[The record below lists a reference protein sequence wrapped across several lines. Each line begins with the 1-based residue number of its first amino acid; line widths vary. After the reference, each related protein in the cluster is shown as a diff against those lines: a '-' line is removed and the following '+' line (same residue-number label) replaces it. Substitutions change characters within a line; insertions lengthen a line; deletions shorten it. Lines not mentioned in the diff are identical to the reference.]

1 MNKILL
7 VLTGG
12 TICSFGDEDNLNRD
26 VDVVKANRLIIDN
39 FRNSDSIYRDCEFE
53 TDIVLDVLSEN
64 MTVENWNVLID
75 YLRNKDTCGYSGIII
90 THGTDTLAYSASLIS
105 ILLSDKDIPVF
116 IVSSNM
122 PLNMKEANGNANFRI
137 AVESIG
143 LKIAPLVYV
152 PYRNSD
158 GVMYLHNAAHLMQC
172 VNYKDD
178 FKSYDMIKMP
188 RNITKENVK
197 YAEKSF
203 LKNIIEYRQ
212 RCDNCNDNQST
223 HNCDEYNDKESRHNY
238 DEYNDK
244 ESRHN
249 YDEYNDNEHRHNCDK
264 YNDNQSK
271 HNCDN
276 RFLADLKHIKCLK
289 KNVLFIKPYV
299 GIDYSAFNLE
309 NIKAVVHSMYHSMTA
324 CTGENEDNPESDSIL
339 YLLDKCRSKNI
350 AFITEPAK
358 TDICKYVSSGK
369 VLGAGAMPVYGMT
382 SEMTY
387 VKTLLAAAIYENPKD
402 IYRFVNADLCG
413 EFVAFDK

>member
-1 MNKILL
+1 MENDMNKILL

-238 DEYNDK
+238 DEYND
-244 ESRHN
+244 
-249 YDEYNDNEHRHNCDK
+249 NEHR
-264 YNDNQSK
+264 

>member
-75 YLRNKDTCGYSGIII
+75 YFRNKDTGGYSGIII
-90 THGTDTLAYSASLIS
+90 THGTDTLAYSASLLS

-188 RNITKENVK
+188 GNITKESIK
-197 YAEKSF
+197 YAEESF
-203 LKNIIEYRQ
+203 FKNIIEYRH
-212 RCDNCNDNQST
+212 RYDKCNDNQST
-223 HNCDEYNDKESRHNY
+223 QNCDK
-238 DEYNDK
+238 
-244 ESRHN
+244 
-249 YDEYNDNEHRHNCDK
+249 YNDNEHRHNCDK
-264 YNDNQSK
+264 YNDNQSR
-271 HNCDN
+271 HNWDN
-276 RFLADLKHIKCLK
+276 KFLADLKKIKCLK

-339 YLLDKCRSKNI
+339 YMLDKCRSKNI

-358 TDICKYVSSGK
+358 TDICKYVSSDK

-387 VKTLLAAAIYENPKD
+387 VKTLLAAAVYENPKD
-402 IYRFVNADLCG
+402 IYRFVNADICG
-413 EFVAFDK
+413 EFVAFDKW

>member
-178 FKSYDMIKMP
+178 FKSYDMIKMSG
-188 RNITKENVK
+188 NITKENVK

-238 DEYNDK
+238 DEYND
-244 ESRHN
+244 
-249 YDEYNDNEHRHNCDK
+249 NEHR
-264 YNDNQSK
+264 

-358 TDICKYVSSGK
+358 TDICKYVSSDK

-387 VKTLLAAAIYENPKD
+387 VKTLLAAAVMRIHRKYKGLLMQIYAENLLLLINDNNKNY
-402 IYRFVNADLCG
+402 IKNRRRKWIF
-413 EFVAFDK
+413 

>member
-75 YLRNKDTCGYSGIII
+75 YFRNKDTCGYSGIII

-188 RNITKENVK
+188 GNITKENVK

-203 LKNIIEYRQ
+203 LKNIIEYRH
-212 RCDNCNDNQST
+212 RYDKCNDNQST
-223 HNCDEYNDKESRHNY
+223 Q
-238 DEYNDK
+238 
-244 ESRHN
+244 
-249 YDEYNDNEHRHNCDK
+249 NCDK
-264 YNDNQSK
+264 YNDNQSR
-271 HNCDN
+271 HNWDN
-276 RFLADLKHIKCLK
+276 KFLADLKKIKCLK

-358 TDICKYVSSGK
+358 TDICKYVSSDK

-387 VKTLLAAAIYENPKD
+387 VKTLLAAAVYENPKD
-402 IYRFVNADLCG
+402 IYRFVNADICG

>member
-1 MNKILL
+1 MENDMNKILL

-75 YLRNKDTCGYSGIII
+75 YFRNKDTCGYSGIII

-188 RNITKENVK
+188 GNITKENVK

-203 LKNIIEYRQ
+203 LKNIIEYRH
-212 RCDNCNDNQST
+212 RYDKCNDNQST
-223 HNCDEYNDKESRHNY
+223 Q
-238 DEYNDK
+238 
-244 ESRHN
+244 
-249 YDEYNDNEHRHNCDK
+249 NCDK
-264 YNDNQSK
+264 YNDNQSR
-271 HNCDN
+271 HNWDN
-276 RFLADLKHIKCLK
+276 KFLADLKKIKCLK

-358 TDICKYVSSGK
+358 TDICKYVSSDK

-387 VKTLLAAAIYENPKD
+387 VKTLLAAAVYENPKD
-402 IYRFVNADLCG
+402 IYRFVNADICG

>member
-39 FRNSDSIYRDCEFE
+39 FRNSDSIYMDCEFE

-152 PYRNSD
+152 PYRNSN

-223 HNCDEYNDKESRHNY
+223 HNC

-358 TDICKYVSSGK
+358 TDICKYVSSDK

>member
-249 YDEYNDNEHRHNCDK
+249 YDEYNDNEHRHNCD
-264 YNDNQSK
+264 
-271 HNCDN
+271 N